1 MAHRLKAIYQGGVFA
16 PREPCSIPEGAEVEL
31 IVEGPTI
38 FPPAVKEPETQKHI
52 LSMLVK
58 RMKQNPLPAGAPR
71 LTREAL
77 HERH

>member
-1 MAHRLKAIYQGGVFA
+1 MVHRLKAVYQGGVFA
-16 PREPCSIPEGAEVEL
+16 PREPCSIPEGSEVEL
-31 IVEGPTI
+31 IVQGPVI
-38 FPPAVKEPETQKHI
+38 FPPAVKEPEAQQHI

-58 RMKQNPLPAGAPR
+58 RMKQNPLPAAAPR